1 MKGGIYITE
10 QEELRLEELS
20 DKMRAGTQ
28 TAEEV
33 AELTELSMKHEEEEM
48 KQMEEFM
55 KSKDGKKLQK
65 DADFWESNP
74 GFFAK
79 LWWYI
84 KKIIGL

>member
-10 QEELRLEELS
+10 QEELRMEELGN
-20 DKMRAGTQ
+20 KLEAGTQ
-28 TAEEV
+28 TPEEY
-33 AELTELSMKHEEEEM
+33 AELMELFMKSEEEEL
-48 KQMEEFM
+48 KSMEEFM
-55 KSKDGKKLQK
+55 KTKDGKKLQK

-84 KKIIGL
+84 KKTLGL